1 VRGRSFAPQVHK
13 LVGLVNHKRHD
24 LSIVSAV
31 TNRSTM
37 RWKIFE
43 GALNADILI
52 DFMKLL
58 VRDAVRKVSLVSGNL
73 RVHHSKPVKTWVAA
87 HKDRIEVLYLPSYS
101 PELSPDEMANADLK
115 QAVTKL
121 APARTKQQLVKT
133 AARHPRSVLRQPDR
147 IKRYFEHEPVRY
159 AA

>member
-1 VRGRSFAPQVHK
+1 MERGQCSDDVRGRSFAPQVHK

-87 HKDRIEVLYLPSYS
+87 HKDRIEVLYY
-101 PELSPDEMANADLK
+101 
-115 QAVTKL
+115 
-121 APARTKQQLVKT
+121 PAT
-133 AARHPRSVLRQPDR
+133 ARS
-147 IKRYFEHEPVRY
+147 
-159 AA
+159 